1 MLSMPAWQ
9 SLTRI
14 LFFAGKG
21 GVGKTSLACSV
32 AVALADQGKRVLLVS
47 ADPASNLDEVLEVP
61 LGTERRPVIS
71 RLSAVN
77 LDSQAAAET
86 YRQRLLNSYLGV
98 LPPAAVRQVEAQI
111 LGACSGEL
119 AAFDEFTK
127 LLADSAATAEFDH
140 VIFDTA
146 PTGYTLRLLKL
157 PAAWT
162 EYLESNVTE
171 VTCLGPQADIQ
182 TQQALYR
189 ASVEA
194 LTDPAVT
201 TVILVTRPER
211 ASIREAER
219 SRAELAESGMTRVE
233 LAINGLFRASDRSDR
248 TALAIESRMAAALA
262 ALPPALAALPRWE
275 VPLQPFSLIGISS
288 LRRIWT
294 PGETL
299 SNLVAELAGRGRG
312 VVMTMGKGG
321 VGKTTIAAALAVELA
336 VRGHQVHL
344 STTDPAAHVD
354 DAVRSSI
361 RGLTVGRI
369 DPAIET
375 KRYTA
380 EVMEKVGSGLDQPG
394 RERLAEDLR
403 APCTEEIAVFRAFAE
418 TVAQGLTSFLILDT
432 APTGHT
438 LLLLDAAEAYHRELA
453 NAPGDAPEAM
463 RQLLPRLRDPALTQV
478 ILVTLPEA
486 TPVHEAVRLQTD
498 LRRAGIEP
506 WAWVV
511 NQCLGLTGT
520 TDPMLKGKALR
531 EEVYVDAVRSRHA
544 RRVAL
549 IGWQEQRR

>member
-1 MLSMPAWQ
+1 MPNWQ
-9 SLTRI
+9 SFTRLL
-14 LFFAGKG
+14 LFTGKG

-32 AVALADQGKRVLLVS
+32 AVALADLGKRVLLVS
-47 ADPASNLDEVLEVP
+47 ADPASNLDEVLETP
-61 LGTERRPVIS
+61 LGSERRPVIAG
-71 RLSAVN
+71 LSAVN
-77 LDSQAAAET
+77 LDAKAAAES
-86 YRQRLLNSYLGV
+86 YRKRLVGSYHGL
-98 LPPAAVRQVEAQI
+98 LPEAAVRSIETQM
-111 LGACSGEL
+111 LGACSVEL

-162 EYLESNVTE
+162 EYLEANATGVS
-171 VTCLGPQADIQ
+171 CIGPLAGARA
-182 TQQALYR
+182 QQDLYR
-189 ASVEA
+189 ASLEA
-194 LTDPAVT
+194 LRDAATT

-211 ASIREAER
+211 SAIREAER
-219 SRAELAESGMTRVE
+219 TRAELAEAGLGHVE
-233 LAINGLFRASDRSDR
+233 LAINGLFRASDRGDR
-248 TALAIESRMAAALA
+248 TALALENRMAAALA
-262 ALPPALAALPRWE
+262 AIPPELAKLPRWE
-275 VPLQPFSLIGISS
+275 IPLQPFSLIGISN

-294 PGETL
+294 PGETVA
-299 SNLVAELAGRGRG
+299 NLVAELAQQSHG

-321 VGKTTIAAALAVELA
+321 VGKTTIAAAIAVELA
-336 VRGHQVHL
+336 VRGYRVHL
-344 STTDPAAHVD
+344 STTDPAAHVE
-354 DAVRSSI
+354 DAVRGPV
-361 RGLTVGRI
+361 RNLTVGRI
-369 DPAIET
+369 DPVVET
-375 KRYTA
+375 RRYVA
-380 EVMEKVGSGLDQPG
+380 EVMEKVGSGLDPQA

-418 TVAQGLTSFLILDT
+418 TVAQGTDGFLILDT

-438 LLLLDAAEAYHRELA
+438 LLLLDAAEAYHRELSRSSC
-453 NAPGDAPEAM
+453 DAPEAM
-463 RQLLPRLRDPALTQV
+463 RQLLSRLRDPDFTRI
-478 ILVTLPEA
+478 ILVTLPEP

-506 WAWVV
+506 WAWVI

-531 EEVYVDAVRSRHA
+531 EEQYIDEVRQRHA